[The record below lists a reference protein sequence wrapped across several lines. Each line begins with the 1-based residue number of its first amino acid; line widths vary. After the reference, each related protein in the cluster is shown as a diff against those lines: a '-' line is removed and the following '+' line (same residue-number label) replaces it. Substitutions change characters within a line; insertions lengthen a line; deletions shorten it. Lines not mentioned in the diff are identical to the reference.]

1 MFSLNPAV
9 GAQNVSS
16 STHTTQCGSHTYV
29 AQKTLVP
36 QATVL
41 HICVAAALSSH
52 NICNSALQSDMNTC
66 ASPTPTIDCNEKANF
81 TLFTSAAG

>member
-16 STHTTQCGSHTYV
+16 STHTYV

-66 ASPTPTIDCNEKANF
+66 ASPTPTIDCNEKATF